1 MPSMKTVAGKRLQ
14 VAKKLQGLRVGE
26 VFREGSDLRKFS
38 RDQSI
43 YEFEPLLVVLP
54 SSLEGLQKV
63 ICFAVEE
70 GLPITPRGGGSG
82 TAGGALGEGI
92 VVALPR
98 NGFFG
103 TITDFSETGG
113 SARARV
119 GAGVYHDD
127 FQKFLKERGFFLP
140 ADVSSAGISQLG
152 GNIATKASGPHALMY
167 GSIDRFVEDVEFFT
181 ARGELVN
188 TADPTTIPTRFRDQL
203 QDMACRIRENDAAW
217 SFLKEREN
225 MKIASGYNLFA
236 FLRELPLGKLVAQL
250 LVGSNGTLGFV
261 TGATLR
267 GKIHEPERAAMLLF
281 FDDLQEAGR
290 AVCAIRD
297 TGVAAIEIMNRET
310 ARILRAKTAGG
321 SELIRDA
328 HILLLEF
335 SGQGCHEAI
344 GKVRTILKSGGYRI
358 SGEPAIG
365 LNDEEIEKLWAA
377 RKQILWLIRNPAPH
391 LKALSVVN
399 DVGVPPAH
407 LVDFILGV
415 EDVLKKHNLETM
427 IYGHAGSGNLHL
439 RPLFDVTRPDLK
451 EIIGRL
457 ADDVYEVVFRYGG
470 TISAEHGIGRL
481 RTPYLHREWGET
493 LYQFMREL
501 KSVFDPQGIFNPGVM
516 FSEQVFTDHMRSDL
530 ATPFAGRN
538 DHGK

>member
-1 MPSMKTVAGKRLQ
+1 MKTTAGKRLW
-14 VAKKLQGLRVGE
+14 VAKKLQGLGVGD
-26 VFREGSDLRKFS
+26 VFWEESDLRKFS

-43 YEFEPLLVVLP
+43 YEIEPLAVVFP
-54 SSLEGLQKV
+54 SGPEDLQKV
-63 ICFAVEE
+63 ICFAAEE
-70 GLPITPRGGGSG
+70 GIPLTPRGGGSG

-140 ADVSSAGISQLG
+140 ADVSSAEISQIG

-181 ARGELVN
+181 ARGEHVN
-188 TADPTTIPTRFRDQL
+188 TADPATIPIRFRDQL
-203 QDMACRIRENDAAW
+203 QDMAGRIRENDAAW
-217 SFLKEREN
+217 SFLKGREN

-267 GKIHEPERAAMLLF
+267 GKIHEPERAVMLLF

-290 AVCAIRD
+290 AVCALRD
-297 TGVAAIEIMNRET
+297 AGVAAIEIMNRET
-310 ARILRAKTAGG
+310 ARILRAKNAAGG
-321 SELIRDA
+321 ELIRDA
-328 HILLLEF
+328 HVLLLEF
-335 SGQGCHEAI
+335 SGRGCHEAI
-344 GKVRTILKSGGYRI
+344 GKVRTILESGGYRI

-399 DVGVPPAH
+399 DVGVPPSH

-415 EDVLKKHNLETM
+415 EAVLKKHNLETM

-451 EIIGRL
+451 GMIKRL

-501 KSVFDPQGIFNPGVM
+501 KFVFDPQGIFNPEVM